1 MFSLF
6 SNKKKGVLSIILD
19 IQSGLVRGAL
29 VEDCQDSEIDG
40 KVHVLSVVTR
50 SISSKTNII
59 NSEHLTKRI
68 LKLVSEVV
76 EHLNKDSGSGK
87 ITKVSYVLSSP
98 WIFSKL
104 KTVKIDYGRETE
116 ITSKTLSDIVKEEVK
131 NNTVTADIKPI
142 EQKIFE
148 VRLNGYPSTTFEGK
162 KAHTLDVSV
171 STSFSSISFINKVT
185 AVVNKHTHIK
195 NSDFYSALLL
205 QYTALREILKGKSE
219 FIFIHCHNEL
229 TDIVIVKDNLCK
241 HIASFPFGVSTFLR
255 KIANGTGESIE
266 SSDSLLSLYQG
277 NKLSDS
283 EKERV
288 SKIVNPL
295 LTEWSSLCLQS
306 FQDIFDPATI
316 PRTVYLAAHSHFDL
330 FKEVL
335 TKEAN
340 YNFNIE
346 LYDSIDTNEGVVF
359 KKGCAL
365 SPMIKIY
372 ALALN
377 TVI

>member
-29 VEDCQDSEIDG
+29 IEDCQDSEENG
-40 KVHVLSVVTR
+40 KIRIKSVVTR
-50 SISSKTNII
+50 SISSKTNIQ

-68 LKLVSEVV
+68 LKLVAEVV
-76 EHLNKDSGSGK
+76 EHLNKDAGSNE
-87 ITKVSYVLSSP
+87 ITKVSYILSSP

-104 KTVKIDYGRETE
+104 KTVKINYSRETE

-131 NNTVTADIKPI
+131 NNTTTSDVKPI

-148 VRLNGYPSTTFEGK
+148 IKLNGYPTTTYDGK
-162 KAHTLDVSV
+162 KAHSLDVSV
-171 STSFSSISFINKVT
+171 STSFSSISFLNKVT
-185 AVVNKHTHIK
+185 AVVERHTRIK
-195 NSDFYSALLL
+195 KSEFYSALLL

-255 KIANGTGESIE
+255 KISSGTGESIE

-277 NKLSDS
+277 DKLSET

-288 SKIVNPL
+288 GKIVNPL
-295 LTEWSSLCLQS
+295 LEEWSNFCIQS
-306 FQDIFDPATI
+306 FQDIFDPTTT

-330 FKEVL
+330 FKNSL
-335 TKEAN
+335 AHQPP
-340 YNFNIE
+340 YNFNVE
-346 LYDSIDTNEGVVF
+346 LYDSVDTEEGVIF
-359 KKGCAL
+359 EKGSAL